1 MASSSQAGVP
11 CGGSSSWKATMALLI
26 WITLLLGA
34 ADCQRQKQ
42 PSLQILPSSS
52 VQRKPVGNSL
62 LLTCRPDVP
71 DTNLISDLRWNDNR
85 NMTILPKPAG
95 QSSPMIYT
103 ESIASGTALALI
115 FNSLQE
121 SMAGTYYCA
130 ASYSV
135 TEKLNAAV
143 VVETYVAITWKDA
156 PTDQRP
162 LLGTDYIVR
171 CEVTANPP
179 ATVDWLRNGDQIKSS
194 GRYVIE
200 NRGLL
205 IKNITE
211 ADDGMY
217 TCRAA
222 VMSTGELKN
231 REIRVEVQIMP
242 EVQPLKPV
250 MDAVEGQ
257 SFSVMCNATGKP
269 VPEFQWIK
277 QGTQQNAADLDRF
290 SVNAITGQ
298 LDISQVEQQDHD
310 SYACI
315 ARNPAGQSE
324 SIMKLNVL
332 IRPKIIELINI
343 TVSEDTE
350 AVFVCKAFG
359 RPEPEIT
366 FRRYGTLEEYSIGLQ
381 VSDDRIVLEQSVDMD
396 KGESVGTLR
405 ISKVTTTDDGLYE
418 CIARNRGDIAFKAG
432 HITVEYSPIFD
443 HMKSLPPVYTWE
455 ERPANLSCFAQAIPN
470 ATIEWRFNDRRV
482 EDLYDQNMRIEN
494 HGLRSDLIVTP
505 RDRRY
510 YSSYKC
516 VARNKLGI
524 AEHVMEL
531 REARR
536 PDRVPQA
543 KARIVS
549 ATSITFDIMPPPA
562 EPGLPLTAFSVQWM
576 EQLYDDWNRAA
587 NRTWSPD
594 SPYIVE
600 GLRPQT
606 AYKFRFAARN
616 VVGLSQWSADVYQS
630 TPRRSEPETP
640 RILHTPIQDEE
651 EGNDPIVTSPYA
663 DHFDMRWSIPVD
675 NGEPID
681 MYRIKYCPGTKINGV
696 WTEMEEHCIEQ
707 DVVRMTNY
715 EMRSLQADTY
725 YRIELMAHNAIGF
738 SKAAHVLMKTARGI
752 DVVLRVDSPALS
764 SAAVIGIVIG
774 AVLLLL
780 IIIDLLCCLFGNLGI
795 MAMLCRKTK
804 RSPSDL
810 DDEAKLG
817 SLYGWRFPLPYC
829 SGSLIKERPPSPL
842 PLPPPI
848 VKLGATTPLEDE
860 KQPLNTQPPNGGSPM
875 KVNSSVEFDGRV
887 VHSRSGDIIGKN
899 SSV

>member
-1 MASSSQAGVP
+1 MASSSQAGVAAS
-11 CGGSSSWKATMALLI
+11 GGSWKATMALLV

-34 ADCQRQKQ
+34 VDCQRQKQ

-143 VVETYVAITWKDA
+143 IVETYVAITWKDA

-231 REIRVEVQIMP
+231 REIRVEVQITP

-298 LDISQVEQQDHD
+298 LDISKVEQQDHD

-324 SIMKLNVL
+324 SVMKLNVL

-350 AVFVCKAFG
+350 AVFSCKAFG

-381 VSDDRIVLEQSVDMD
+381 VSDDRIILEQSVDVD

-432 HITVEYSPIFD
+432 HITVEYKPIFD
-443 HMKSLPPVYTWE
+443 HMKTLPPVYTWE

-470 ATIEWRFNDRRV
+470 ATIEWRWNDRRV
-482 EDLYDQNMRIEN
+482 EELLDVNMRIEN
-494 HGLRSDLIVTP
+494 HGLRSDLIVIP

-510 YSSYKC
+510 YSAYKC

-549 ATSITFDIMPPPA
+549 ATSITFDILPPPA
-562 EPGLPLTAFSVQWM
+562 EPGLPLTAFSVMWM
-576 EQLYDDWNRAA
+576 EQLYDDWNRAV

-616 VVGLSQWSADVYQS
+616 VVGLGQWGADVFQS

-651 EGNDPIVTSPYA
+651 GSDPIVTSPYA
-663 DHFDMRWSIPVD
+663 DHFDMRWNIPVD

-681 MYRIKYCPGTKINGV
+681 MYRIKYCPGSKINGI

-707 DVVRMTNY
+707 DVVRMTNF

-752 DVVLRVDSPALS
+752 DVVLRVDSATLS

-774 AVLLLL
+774 SVLLLL

-817 SLYGWRFPLPYC
+817 R
-829 SGSLIKERPPSPL
+829 
-842 PLPPPI
+842 
-848 VKLGATTPLEDE
+848 EDE
-860 KQPLNTQPPNGGSPM
+860 KQPLNTQPPNGGSPV
-875 KVNSSVEFDGRV
+875 KVNSSVEYDGRV

>member
-1 MASSSQAGVP
+1 MAAQYGRSSSSAAV
-11 CGGSSSWKATMALLI
+11 MMLLV
-26 WITLLLGA
+26 WITLLGVA
-34 ADCQRQKQ
+34 HSQNQ
-42 PSLQILPSSS
+42 PRLKILPASSI
-52 VQRKPVGNSL
+52 QRKPVGHSL
-62 LLTCRPDVP
+62 LLTCRPEVP

-85 NMTILPKPAG
+85 NMTILPKPMNYYYPLYDSKGRKLPTKAG

-103 ESIASGTALALI
+103 ESIAGGTALALI

-121 SMAGTYYCA
+121 SMAGTYFCA

-162 LLGTDYIVR
+162 LMGTDYIVR

-211 ADDGMY
+211 ADDGVY

-242 EVQPLKPV
+242 EVQRLPRV

-277 QGTQQNAADLDRF
+277 KGTQQNAADLDRF
-290 SVNAITGQ
+290 SVNSITGQ
-298 LDISQVEQQDHD
+298 LDISTVEQQDHD
-310 SYACI
+310 NYACI
-315 ARNPAGQSE
+315 ARNPAGHSE
-324 SIMKLNVL
+324 SVMKLNVL
-332 IRPKIIELINI
+332 IRPKIIEFINI
-343 TVSEDTE
+343 TVSENEE

-359 RPEPEIT
+359 RPAPEIT
-366 FRRYGTLEEYSIGLQ
+366 FRRYGTVEEYSIGLQ
-381 VSDDRIVLEQSVDMD
+381 VSDDRIILEQSTDD
-396 KGESVGTLR
+396 EKGETVGTLR
-405 ISKVTTTDDGLYE
+405 ISKLATTDDGLYE
-418 CIARNRGDIAFKAG
+418 CIARNRGDVAFKVG
-432 HITVEYSPIFD
+432 HITVEYRPIFD
-443 HMKSLPPVYTWE
+443 HMKALPPVYTWE
-455 ERPANLSCFAQAIPN
+455 ERTANLSCFAQAIPN

-482 EDLYDQNMRIEN
+482 QDLYDQNLRIEN
-494 HGLRSDLIVTP
+494 EGLRSDLLVTP

-510 YSSYKC
+510 YTAYKC
-516 VARNKLGI
+516 VAHNRLGS
-524 AEHVMEL
+524 AEHLMEL
-531 REARR
+531 REARI
-536 PDRVPQA
+536 PESVPQA
-543 KARIVS
+543 KPRVVS
-549 ATSITFDIMPPPA
+549 ATSITFDIMAPPV
-562 EPGLPLTAFSVQWM
+562 EPGLPLTAFSVQWK
-576 EQLYDDWNRAA
+576 EQFQSDWNFAF

-606 AYKFRFAARN
+606 AYSFRFAARN
-616 VVGLSQWSADVYQS
+616 VVGLSQWGAYVDQS

-651 EGNDPIVTSPYA
+651 EDSDPIVTSPYA

-681 MYRIKYCPGTKINGV
+681 MYRIKYCPGTKVNGY

-707 DVVRMTNY
+707 DIARMTNY
-715 EMRSLQADTY
+715 EMRNLQADTY

-738 SKAAHVLMKTARGI
+738 SKPAHVLMKTARGI
-752 DVVLRVDSPALS
+752 DVVLRVDSPTLS

-774 AVLLLL
+774 SVVLLL
-780 IIIDLLCCLFGNLGI
+780 IIADLLCCAFGNLGI
-795 MAMLCRKTK
+795 LATLCRKTK

-817 SLYGWRFPLPYC
+817 

-860 KQPLNTQPPNGGSPM
+860 KQPLNTQPAAAASPL

-887 VHSRSGDIIGKN
+887 VHSRSGEIIGKN
-899 SSV
+899 SAV

>member
-1 MASSSQAGVP
+1 MASSSQAGVA
-11 CGGSSSWKATMALLI
+11 SSWKATMALLV

-298 LDISQVEQQDHD
+298 LDISKVEQQDHD

-324 SIMKLNVL
+324 SVMKLNVL

-381 VSDDRIVLEQSVDMD
+381 VSDDRIQLEQSVDVD

-418 CIARNRGDIAFKAG
+418 CIARNRGDVAFKAG

-470 ATIEWRFNDRRV
+470 ATIEWRWNDRRV

-494 HGLRSDLIVTP
+494 HGLRSDLIISP

-510 YSSYKC
+510 YSAYKC
-516 VARNKLGI
+516 VARNKLGT

-536 PDRVPQA
+536 PERVPQA

-549 ATSITFDIMPPPA
+549 ATSITFDVMAPPA

-576 EQLYDDWNRAA
+576 EQLYDDWNRAT

-606 AYKFRFAARN
+606 AYKFRFAVRN
-616 VVGLSQWSADVYQS
+616 VVGLSQWSADVHQS

-681 MYRIKYCPGTKINGV
+681 MYRIKYCPGSKINGI
-696 WTEMEEHCIEQ
+696 WTEMEEHCMEQ

-752 DVVLRVDSPALS
+752 DVVLRVDSPTLS

-817 SLYGWRFPLPYC
+817 R
-829 SGSLIKERPPSPL
+829 
-842 PLPPPI
+842 
-848 VKLGATTPLEDE
+848 EDE
-860 KQPLNTQPPNGGSPM
+860 KQPLNTQPPNGGSPV

>member
-1 MASSSQAGVP
+1 AF
-11 CGGSSSWKATMALLI
+11 LLCQS
-26 WITLLLGA
+26 LSLGA

-738 SKAAHVLMKTARGI
+738 SKAAHVLMKTARGESDNPLGTTY
-752 DVVLRVDSPALS
+752 DVYPAGFGGYSSGTSRGHRLSVLTNTPKDVTT
-764 SAAVIGIVIG
+764 
-774 AVLLLL
+774 LLLL
-780 IIIDLLCCLFGNLGI
+780 TVYFV
-795 MAMLCRKTK
+795 
-804 RSPSDL
+804 
-810 DDEAKLG
+810 
-817 SLYGWRFPLPYC
+817 C
-829 SGSLIKERPPSPL
+829 SF
-842 PLPPPI
+842 
-848 VKLGATTPLEDE
+848 VF
-860 KQPLNTQPPNGGSPM
+860 
-875 KVNSSVEFDGRV
+875 V
-887 VHSRSGDIIGKN
+887 
-899 SSV
+899 

>member
-1 MASSSQAGVP
+1 MASQS
-11 CGGSSSWKATMALLI
+11 GSRGRAMMVALI
-26 WITLLLGA
+26 VWITLLGA
-34 ADCQRQKQ
+34 TNCQRQKQ
-42 PSLQILPSSS
+42 PSLQILPASS
-52 VQRKPVGNSL
+52 VQRKAVGHSL

-71 DTNLISDLRWNDNR
+71 DSNLISDLRWNDNR

-95 QSSPMIYT
+95 QSSTPIYT
-103 ESIASGTALALI
+103 ESIGGGAALALI
-115 FNSLQE
+115 FESLQE

-143 VVETYVAITWKDA
+143 AIETYVAITWKDA

-162 LLGTDYIVR
+162 LLGADYIVR

-179 ATVDWLRNGDQIKSS
+179 ASVDWLRNGDQIKSS

-231 REIRVEVQIMP
+231 REINVEVQIMP
-242 EVQPLKPV
+242 EVQRLPEV

-277 QGTQQNAADLDRF
+277 KGTQQNAAELDRF

-298 LDISQVEQQDHD
+298 LDISNVQQQDHD

-324 SIMKLNVL
+324 AVTKLNVL

-343 TVSEDTE
+343 TVSEDTN

-359 RPEPEIT
+359 RPAPEIT
-366 FRRYGTLEEYSIGLQ
+366 FRRYGTVEEYSMGLQ
-381 VSDDRIVLEQSVDMD
+381 ASDDRIILEQSTDEE
-396 KGESVGTLR
+396 KGETIGTLR
-405 ISKVTTTDDGLYE
+405 ISKLATTDDGLYD
-418 CIARNRGDIAFKAG
+418 CIARNRGDVAFKVG

-443 HMKSLPPVYTWE
+443 HMKALPPVYTWE

-470 ATIEWRFNDRRV
+470 ATIEWRWNDRRV
-482 EDLYDQNMRIEN
+482 QDLYDQNMRIED
-494 HGLRSDLIVTP
+494 HGLRSDLIIYP

-510 YSSYKC
+510 YTAYKC
-516 VARNKLGI
+516 VARNKLGS

-536 PDRVPQA
+536 PEMVPQA
-543 KARIVS
+543 KPRIVS
-549 ATSITFDIMPPPA
+549 ATSITFDVMAPPV
-562 EPGLPLTAFSVQWM
+562 EPGLPLTAFSVQWK
-576 EQLYDDWNRAA
+576 EQFTSDWNLAH

-606 AYKFRFAARN
+606 AYIFRFAARN
-616 VVGLSQWSADVYQS
+616 VVGLSQWGATVEQS

-640 RILHTPIQDEE
+640 RILHTPIQDEDG

-681 MYRIKYCPGTKINGV
+681 LYFIKYCPGTKINGV
-696 WTEMEEHCIEQ
+696 WTEMEEHCVERE
-707 DVVRMTNY
+707 VSRVTNY

-725 YRIELMAHNAIGF
+725 YRIALMAHNAIGF
-738 SKAAHVLMKTARGI
+738 SKEAHVLMKTARGI
-752 DVVLRVDSPALS
+752 DVVLRVDSPTLS

-780 IIIDLLCCLFGNLGI
+780 LIIDLLCCLFGNLGI
-795 MAMLCRKTK
+795 TAMLCRKTK

-817 SLYGWRFPLPYC
+817 R
-829 SGSLIKERPPSPL
+829 
-842 PLPPPI
+842 
-848 VKLGATTPLEDE
+848 EDE
-860 KQPLNTQPPNGGSPM
+860 KQPLNTQPTTASAM

>member
-1 MASSSQAGVP
+1 MASQS
-11 CGGSSSWKATMALLI
+11 GSRGRAMMVALI
-26 WITLLLGA
+26 VWITLLGA
-34 ADCQRQKQ
+34 TNCQRQKQ
-42 PSLQILPSSS
+42 PSLQILPASS
-52 VQRKPVGNSL
+52 VQRKAVGHSL

-71 DTNLISDLRWNDNR
+71 DSNLISDLRWNDNR

-95 QSSPMIYT
+95 QSSTPIYT
-103 ESIASGTALALI
+103 ESIGGGAALALI
-115 FNSLQE
+115 FESLQE

-143 VVETYVAITWKDA
+143 AIETYVAITWKDA

-162 LLGTDYIVR
+162 LLGADYIVR

-179 ATVDWLRNGDQIKSS
+179 ASVDWLRNGDQIKSS

-231 REIRVEVQIMP
+231 REINVEVQIMP
-242 EVQPLKPV
+242 EVQRLPEV

-277 QGTQQNAADLDRF
+277 KGTQQNAAELDRF

-298 LDISQVEQQDHD
+298 LDISNVQQQDHD

-324 SIMKLNVL
+324 AVTKLNVL

-343 TVSEDTE
+343 TVSEDTN

-359 RPEPEIT
+359 RPAPEIT
-366 FRRYGTLEEYSIGLQ
+366 FRRYGTVEEYSMGLQ
-381 VSDDRIVLEQSVDMD
+381 ASDDRIILEQSTDEE
-396 KGESVGTLR
+396 KGETIGTLR
-405 ISKVTTTDDGLYE
+405 ISKLATTDDGLYD
-418 CIARNRGDIAFKAG
+418 CIARNRGDVAFKVG

-443 HMKSLPPVYTWE
+443 HMKALPPVYTWE

-470 ATIEWRFNDRRV
+470 ATIEWRWNDRRV
-482 EDLYDQNMRIEN
+482 QDLYDQNMRIED
-494 HGLRSDLIVTP
+494 HGLRSDLIIYP

-510 YSSYKC
+510 YTAYKC
-516 VARNKLGI
+516 VARNKLGS

-536 PDRVPQA
+536 PEMVPQA
-543 KARIVS
+543 KPRIVS
-549 ATSITFDIMPPPA
+549 ATSITFDVMAPPV
-562 EPGLPLTAFSVQWM
+562 EPGLPLTAFSVQWK
-576 EQLYDDWNRAA
+576 EQFTSDWNLAH

-606 AYKFRFAARN
+606 AYIFRFAARN
-616 VVGLSQWSADVYQS
+616 VVGLSQWGATVEQS

-640 RILHTPIQDEE
+640 RILHTPIQDEDG

-681 MYRIKYCPGTKINGV
+681 LYFIKYCPGTKINGV
-696 WTEMEEHCIEQ
+696 WTEMEEHCVERE
-707 DVVRMTNY
+707 VSRVTNY

-725 YRIELMAHNAIGF
+725 YRIALMAHNAIGF
-738 SKAAHVLMKTARGI
+738 SKEAHVLMKTARGI
-752 DVVLRVDSPALS
+752 DVVLRVDSPTLS

-780 IIIDLLCCLFGNLGI
+780 LIIDLLCCLFGNLGI
-795 MAMLCRKTK
+795 TAMLCRKTK

-817 SLYGWRFPLPYC
+817 

-860 KQPLNTQPPNGGSPM
+860 KQPLNTQPTTASAM